1 MDISTI
7 ILEGGPLG
15 VAVGGLYFI
24 SKLFLKTINERD
36 EVHRVFLKDMMSED
50 RLLREEDRQARR
62 EDRDARTADRQE
74 HRESYSKLSSSLD
87 KLAAE
92 LKAKP

>member
-50 RLLREEDRQARR
+50 RLLREEDR
-62 EDRDARTADRQE
+62 DARTADRQE

-92 LKAKP
+92 LKVKP